1 MSRVRSCRPDR
12 RAPDTGHP
20 TPLLLNIALTGN
32 IAAGKSTVVELLRRW
47 GATVIDADVLTREA
61 QEPGSATLA
70 AIAGRFGKDVLGPDG
85 ALDRGALRAKVM
97 GDDAA
102 LASLNAI
109 VHPVVRR
116 RREELQAAAAAAG
129 DLLLINDIPLLFEAL
144 DPAQFDTVILVDAPA
159 AVRRVRLRSLRQLS
173 NEDADRMLGAQMPSE
188 RKRPRSEFVIDNDSS
203 LAELE
208 ARARRVFEALR
219 ERAARAAWGEM
230 VGPVALVADNAKDP
244 DQPTLA
250 ALGVALGTA
259 GLTAYRTAGKAPT
272 ILKAIQNVPP
282 GSLIATTLALPPA
295 RTAIA
300 KAGDDVRMLELGP
313 VAPRAAVYDLR
324 PWGGGYVALSDKTL

>member
-1 MSRVRSCRPDR
+1 M
-12 RAPDTGHP
+12 
-20 TPLLLNIALTGN
+20 LNIALTGN
-32 IAAGKSTVVELLRRW
+32 IAAGKSTVVELFRRW

-70 AIAGRFGKDVLGPDG
+70 AIAGRFGKDVLGPNG
-85 ALDRGALRAKVM
+85 VLDRGALRAKVM

-102 LASLNAI
+102 LAALNAI

-116 RREELQAAAAAAG
+116 RRDELQAAAAAAG
-129 DLLLINDIPLLFEAL
+129 DLLIVNDIPLLFEAL
-144 DPAQFDTVILVDAPA
+144 DPTQFDTVILVDAPM

-173 NEDADRMLGAQMPSE
+173 NEDADRMLAAQMPAE
-188 RKRPRSEFVIDNDSS
+188 RKRPRSEFVIENDGS

-219 ERAARAAWGEM
+219 ERAARAAWGEF
-230 VGPVALVADNAKDP
+230 VGPVAMVADSPKDP

-250 ALGVALGTA
+250 TMGAAFGTA
-259 GLTAYRTAGKAPT
+259 GLTAYRVAGKAPT

-282 GSLIATTLALPPA
+282 GSVVATALALPA
-295 RTAIA
+295 VRTAVS
-300 KAGDDVRMLELGP
+300 KAGDDVHVLELGP
-313 VAPRAAVYDLR
+313 VAPGATIYDLR
-324 PWGGGYVALSDKTL
+324 PWGGGYVALNDKTL

>member
-1 MSRVRSCRPDR
+1 M
-12 RAPDTGHP
+12 
-20 TPLLLNIALTGN
+20 LNIALTGN

-70 AIAGRFGKDVLGPDG
+70 AIVRRFGKDVLGPHG

-102 LASLNAI
+102 LADLNLI

-116 RREELQAAAAAAG
+116 RRAELQAAAASAG
-129 DLLLINDIPLLFEAL
+129 DLLLVNDIPLLFEAL
-144 DPAQFDTVILVDAPA
+144 DPAQFDTVILVDAPV

-173 NEDADRMLGAQMPSE
+173 NEDADRMLGAQMPAE
-188 RKRPRSEFVIDNDSS
+188 RKRSRSEFVIDNDGS

-219 ERAARAAWGEM
+219 ERAARAAWGEL
-230 VGPVALVADNAKDP
+230 VGPAF
-244 DQPTLA
+244 
-250 ALGVALGTA
+250 GTA
-259 GLTAYRTAGKAPT
+259 GLTAYRAAGKAPT

-282 GSLIATTLALPPA
+282 GSVVATALALPAA

-300 KAGDDVRMLELGP
+300 KAGDDVRLLELGAVGP
-313 VAPRAAVYDLR
+313 GATVYDLR